1 MSGEAQKKYEEL
13 KSKIEKTVNPYIVI
27 QIPIPEDV
35 DKEAFLELEKD
46 EEFIEHVR
54 REAINWIDRKKSKR
68 G

>member
-35 DKEAFLELEKD
+35 DKEAFLELEN
-46 EEFIEHVR
+46 VR